1 MISKK
6 LVLLV
11 LTLSSTFAYAQLGYP
26 MVDIHVHPD
35 IKAFNSREHVDYNLW
50 EKIDHECGADKMAMW
65 MINGSSKVPKY
76 SQSNYASLMNG
87 GFGIICHSMTP
98 MEKGFY
104 RPRFLNI
111 KKKGPTTV
119 ACMSGMHMTTYLM
132 RSKEDFDY
140 FPILKENID
149 FIKEGEKKPYDLQGR
164 AVSYEIVKNK
174 QHFQRLANDPNKLGV
189 VLCIEGGHVL
199 GRSLQKDDHSD
210 QEKFYDMVMDNVLRL
225 KGVKP
230 MTNWKQDYLEHP
242 IFFIGINHF
251 FWNGLGGHARA
262 FSGAQSI
269 VFGGTRGVD
278 EPISQLGK
286 DVVKTLLS
294 KEKGRRILLDAKHM
308 SVDSRTWYY
317 SYLDSLKHAGDNI
330 PLIYSHAGVAGLSMT
345 DKDFIKKDKKGK
357 NKDSYFNRWSV
368 NLADEEI
375 KRIHDSN
382 GLLGIMLDKY
392 RLCGEKVATMIDA
405 EESGSPK
412 RKEIYIKLLAMNVLH
427 AVKATGQKSG
437 WDILCL
443 GSDYDGMVQPFEFYD
458 TAATLPDM
466 ALDLQQFLEQPT
478 AIFEVFT
485 AVEVKELLYDYTA
498 AEVVEKLFSSNA
510 LEFIA
515 HHFPD

>member
-1 MISKK
+1 MIPKK

-11 LTLSSTFAYAQLGYP
+11 LTLSSTILYSQLNYP
-26 MVDIHVHPD
+26 LVDIHVHPD
-35 IKAFNSREHVDYNLW
+35 IKAFNSRDHVHYNLW

-65 MINGSSKVPKY
+65 MINGSSEVPKY
-76 SQSNYASLMNG
+76 SQSNYASLMQG

-104 RPRFLNI
+104 KPRFLNI

-132 RSKEDFDY
+132 RSKEDIDY

-149 FIKEGEKKPYDLQGR
+149 FIKEGEKKSVDLEGR
-164 AVSYEIVKNK
+164 SVSYEIVKNK
-174 QHFQRLANDPNKLGV
+174 QHFLRLAKDPDKLGI

-199 GRSLQKDDHSD
+199 GRSLQKDDDS
-210 QEKFYDMVMDNVLRL
+210 EKDDFRETVMDNVWKL

-230 MTNWKQDYLEHP
+230 LTNWKQDYLEHP

-278 EPISQLGK
+278 EPISPLGK
-286 DVVKTLLS
+286 EVVKTLLS

-308 SVDSRTWYY
+308 SIDSRTWYY
-317 SYLDSLKHAGDNI
+317 SYLDSLKQTGETI
-330 PLIYSHAGVAGLSMT
+330 PLIYSHAGVAGLSMQ
-345 DKDFIKKDKKGK
+345 DKEFIKKDKKGK

-382 GLLGIMLDKY
+382 GILGIMLDKY
-392 RLCGEKVATMIDA
+392 RLCGEKVAQMINSA
-405 EESGSPK
+405 EPGSQEL
-412 RKEIYIKLLAMNVLH
+412 KEIYIKVLAMNILH

-437 WDILCL
+437 WNILSL

-458 TAATLPDM
+458 TAATLPNM
-466 ALDLQQFLEQPT
+466 ALDLQNFLEQPT
-478 AIFEVFT
+478 DIFEVFT
-485 AVEVKELLYDYTA
+485 AAEVKELMYDYTA
-498 AEVVEKLFSSNA
+498 AEITEKVFSSNA

-515 HHFPD
+515 QHFPE